1 MKISLHATFHCCL
14 SEINPN
20 ISTVQVIGL
29 NPISQD
35 RENLGLRQDFYDF
48 AVKQEVGYN
57 L

>member
-35 RENLGLRQDFYDF
+35 RENLGLRQDFHDF
-48 AVKQEVGYN
+48 AVKQEVGHN